1 MASYAISSLLP
12 DEDLVRRCRHG
23 EDDAFTMIYDRYK
36 RRVLLTAYR
45 IIRNPEDARDAT
57 QEIFLKAY
65 ISLRQWNSDKSKLS
79 TWLYRLAANHAI
91 DCWRARRR
99 RVKTEAGRE
108 CSNEIGQLDFIADA
122 VPGPDRVLEHK
133 ERADEFRRCVD
144 ALPGLQKRF
153 FILRHFHGL
162 TMEEIAQSE
171 GRSLGTVKG
180 SLYRASQSVRRR
192 LCRALCRGSSQPSA
206 SISWPSHPA
215 A

>member
-1 MASYAISSLLP
+1 MASYAISRLLP
-12 DEDLVRRCRHG
+12 DEDLVRRCRQG
-23 EDDAFTMIYDRYK
+23 EDDAFTMLYDRYR

-99 RVKTEAGRE
+99 RVRKEAGWQ
-108 CSNEIGQLDFIADA
+108 CSTGITQLDFISDLG
-122 VPGPDRVLEHK
+122 PGPDRVLERK
-133 ERADEFRRCVD
+133 ERADEFRRCVE

-162 TMEEIAQSE
+162 TLEEIAKSE

-180 SLYRASQSVRRR
+180 SLYRATQSVTRR
-192 LCRALCRGSSQPSA
+192 LCRALRRRSR
-206 SISWPSHPA
+206 
-215 A
+215 